1 MTQSIGTIVND
12 WEDADGTFRSA
23 GLSYNFREH
32 GLTPVAIEFQDGQ
45 GQKQKAYL
53 PTKVFKSIA
62 HKPASILGQEVQFS
76 WEKDPVAETFVVKT
90 IEGLDDLDVHDTSK
104 SDNGTFGECVLPRGM
119 SLEDI

>member
-12 WEDADGTFRSA
+12 WEDADGTFRSV
-23 GLSYNFREH
+23 GLSNNFREH
-32 GLTPVAIEFQDGQ
+32 GLTPVAIKFKDGQ
-45 GQKQKAYL
+45 GQEQKAYL

-90 IEGLDDLDVHDTSK
+90 IESLDDPGADSANERHED
-104 SDNGTFGECVLPRGM
+104 TFGERVLPTGM
-119 SLEDI
+119 SLDEL